1 MANDTVITVIGNI
14 THEIAEK
21 DLRNANG
28 NSVINLNVAS
38 TPSKFNKDTGKM
50 EQDESN
56 TVFWRLAIWRKQA
69 ENVLASLKK
78 GQRVIAQ
85 GRVKANNWTDDNGAK
100 RHDLVLEVTE
110 IGPSLLFGKTEGFTK
125 TVTGG
130 GGGGNG
136 GSYFGG
142 NDSASNSN
150 ASNSSADDGWGAD
163 TGSTDDDPPF

>member
-14 THEIAEK
+14 THDVKQE

-28 NSVINLNVAS
+28 NSVINLNVAA

-50 EQDESN
+50 EQDDDN

-85 GRVKANNWTDDNGAK
+85 GRVKANNWTDNNGAK
-100 RHDLVLEVTE
+100 RHDMVLEVIE
-110 IGPSLLFGKTEGFTK
+110 IGPSVLFGTVGEFTK
-125 TVTGG
+125 TV
-130 GGGGNG
+130 GGGNWG
-136 GSYFGG
+136 NNSGSYFGG
-142 NDSASNSN
+142 KDSDSSNSN
-150 ASNSSADDGWGAD
+150 ESADDGWGAD
-163 TGSTDDDPPF
+163 SGSGTDDPPF